1 MLPLD
6 RGVLIDFNKFEV
18 NSGFI
23 YRQKDNNGY
32 KIIATLSEDNI
43 PIPLANTTVSINIEL
58 NEVVTVAT
66 MTIES
71 ETQGIVSYILPE
83 CFVATSGTLVFDI
96 SVIRASDSI
105 QLTSPKVKGT
115 ITAPVDKDKAIECS
129 DELPILLDLIQQVQ
143 DILDESADFMLK
155 VDYDS
160 NDDGTVNNSDGLQG
174 QAGSFYLDRANHTG
188 TQTASTIS
196 DFDVEVSN
204 NTDVTANTAKVSFPE
219 APIDG
224 KQYGRKDSSW
234 TEVVHTGDMTKAV
247 YDPTNVNGD
256 AFTMGNMV
264 ETATKKIFIDTERTK
279 LTGVE
284 ALAEVNQTDAEI
296 KTQYENNANTNVFTD
311 SEKTKLTGIEDG
323 AEVNV
328 QPDWNQTV
336 NTEDDFIKNK
346 PTDITDLSIHSVT
359 ELNDVTNAGSG
370 LIITLAE
377 RTQIGTNTTDIGT
390 NATNIGTNTTNIG
403 TNTTDI
409 ANLDTY
415 VKNPQY
421 TQDIFNV
428 SSIESTGIGF
438 EEDLTTPVDVSA
450 SFVESQLNDL
460 VIKGETYN
468 SFADNGVDY
477 VNHTT
482 TGTGTT
488 KGADGIHLV
497 QDGTNESDTLP
508 TSLVVSTQYTLFH
521 NVSDTDFTGD
531 FTINATNSFIDSD
544 IILSKTLGENRTLF
558 TASST
563 ITSNQMQLI
572 LNGGTDT
579 QFIDYKIYGILEG
592 NYTTGANANKEIG
605 ELKFGLNST
614 EPQRITSIGKNIIPV
629 NDFEIGDYS
638 TSTGIKVPSTSVF
651 RLKSFHRIKEDN
663 QYVATVNAGFGGLA
677 IYFYD
682 VNRTFI
688 TFFNLTNNV
697 PVTFPFN
704 SFYFRFRFRFNDS
717 RDVSLE
723 DLKLTD
729 IQLEENSTGTS
740 SEPYKETIL
749 YTPSDVVSRSVPNG
763 IQDKLTKDFYTKNNN
778 NYVLQ
783 SSDITGLNTALTNV
797 DIVTIA
803 DTNISDIKD
812 FGTADNLATKMTTNK
827 TSPLNNATIDDASSV
842 WRHYFTT
849 TDVEFIVPK
858 GEYADLAEAKTD
870 LTGTELIYQLA
881 QPIITDADIQGNL
894 IAYKN
899 GTKTY
904 DPFIKNEFKYATGIT
919 IPSPDDGS
927 NLKILEVEKAFE
939 IVNDEYISI
948 DSSRISLSGDLE
960 TITIS
965 GATNG
970 NFYTVYALLISSE
983 STVPESSYSLSVNS
997 AAQIQ
1002 KNQVNNT
1009 QNSDRILTLEDKVS
1023 MLVAEIDDKLLP

>member
-83 CFVATSGTLVFDI
+83 CFVATSGTLIFDI

-115 ITAPVDKDKAIECS
+115 ITVPVDKDTAIECS

-143 DILDESADFMLK
+143 DILDQSADFMLK

-204 NTDVTANTAKVSFPE
+204 NPSVVLNTAKVSFPE

-224 KQYGRKDSSW
+224 KTYGRKDATW
-234 TEVVHTGDMTKAV
+234 IEDGGGDMTKAV
-247 YDPTNVNGD
+247 YDPTSVNAD
-256 AFTMGNMV
+256 TFSMGNMV
-264 ETATKKIFIDTERTK
+264 ETATKKIFTDTERTK
-279 LTGVE
+279 LTGIE

-311 SEKTKLTGIEDG
+311 SEKTKLTGIEAG

-328 QPDWNQTV
+328 QSDWNQTV

-370 LIITLAE
+370 LIITSAE
-377 RTQIGTNTTDIGT
+377 RTQ
-390 NATNIGTNTTNIG
+390 IGTNTTNIG
-403 TNTTDI
+403 TNTTNI
-409 ANLDTY
+409 SNLDTY
-415 VKNPQY
+415 VKSPSY
-421 TQDIFNV
+421 TQEVFNV
-428 SSIESTGIGF
+428 SSIESIGIGF
-438 EEDLTTPVDVSA
+438 ESDLTTPVDVSA
-450 SFVESQLNDL
+450 SFVESQLNDF
-460 VIKGETYN
+460 IISGETYN
-468 SFADNGVDY
+468 NFADNGVDY
-477 VNHTT
+477 ANWTIEPGVVSSSNGLAFTSNGIDFIDALLDTNLSNNTT
-482 TGTGTT
+482 YTFIFNIIENETVVSNDFSLIRSIEYGLASDLFLPVGKLGIFAGAVTT
-488 KGADGIHLV
+488 STII
-497 QDGTNESDTLP
+497 TNTLHSFVRATLP
-508 TSLVVSTQYTLFH
+508 S
-521 NVSDTDFTGD
+521 G
-531 FTINATNSFIDSD
+531 
-544 IILSKTLGENRTLF
+544 SKV
-558 TASST
+558 A
-563 ITSNQMQLI
+563 
-572 LNGGTDT
+572 
-579 QFIDYKIYGILEG
+579 YKLYAILEG
-592 NYTTGANANKEIG
+592 DYTTGENANKEIG
-605 ELKFGLNST
+605 ELKFGLNNT
-614 EPQRITSIGKNIIPV
+614 EPQRVTSVGKNLFNKNNIIQGNSISSVDGTLQTNSGFNATDFIRIENSNDYSFSNFESIGF
-629 NDFEIGDYS
+629 ND
-638 TSTGIKVPSTSVF
+638 
-651 RLKSFHRIKEDN
+651 
-663 QYVATVNAGFGGLA
+663 A
-677 IYFYD
+677 FYD
-682 VNRTFI
+682 VNLIFLEAGSTNPP
-688 TFFNLTNNV
+688 NL
-697 PVTFPFN
+697 
-704 SFYFRFRFRFNDS
+704 SFYFRGTVSDS
-717 RDVSLE
+717 NLDSAQME
-723 DLKLTD
+723 KGAS
-729 IQLEENSTGTS
+729 STS
-740 SEPYKETIL
+740 FESYKETIL
-749 YTPSDVVSRSVPNG
+749 YTPSDVVLRSVPNG
-763 IQDKLTKDFYTKNNN
+763 VQDVITEDFYTKNNN
-778 NYVLQ
+778 NYTLQ
-783 SSDITGLNTALTNV
+783 SADITGLSTALTNV

-812 FGTADNLATKMTTNK
+812 FGTVDNLATKMTTDR
-827 TSPLNNATIDDASSV
+827 TSPLNNATIDNVGSV

-858 GEYADLAEAKTD
+858 GEYADLAAAKTD
-870 LTGTELIYQLA
+870 LTSTELIYQLA
-881 QPIITDADIQGNL
+881 QPIITDANIQGNL
-894 IAYKN
+894 ISYEN

-904 DPFIKNEFKYATGIT
+904 DPFIRNEFKYATGIT
-919 IPSPDDGS
+919 IPNPDDSGN

-939 IVNDEYISI
+939 IVNDEYVLI

-970 NFYTVYALLISSE
+970 NFYTVYALLVSSE
-983 STVPESSYSLSVNS
+983 STVPENSYSLSVNS
-997 AAQIQ
+997 ASQIQ
-1002 KNQVNNT
+1002 QNQVNNT
-1009 QNSDRILTLEDKVS
+1009 RNSNRILTLEDKVS